1 MKRVII
7 LLCGLVFCL
16 FTTAAIADEG
26 MWLFNNFPKDKV
38 KAKYGVDVSQEWLD
52 HLRLSSVRFNNGGSG
67 SFVSSDGLT
76 FTNHHVAAKCIEE
89 LSRGGKDYMQLG
101 FYAHSQ
107 AEEARCPNLELN
119 QLVGIE
125 DVTAKV
131 KDVVQSGMSAA
142 QAGQAERAAMS
153 GIEKECSATSSLR
166 CDVVTLYAGELYQLY
181 KYKKFTDVRL
191 VFAPEF
197 DTAFFGGDPDN
208 FTYPR
213 YDLDVTFFR
222 VYENDKPA
230 HLDNYLHWSP
240 TGIKDKDVV
249 FVAGNPGRTERL
261 KTIAQLQFLRDVDYP
276 ARLDTSQRR
285 IVALEK
291 FSAASPENAR
301 IAKHDLFRY
310 QNSKK
315 AVAGYEAALKDA
327 KLMARKMAAEQKARD
342 EAASN
347 GKLKAEGGDPW
358 QAIAHAED
366 TYRENYLLLSY
377 IEHLR
382 GFDSQL
388 AQFARDLVRGAS
400 QRSLPN
406 GQRLREY
413 RESALPSLEQNLF
426 SNAPI
431 YKALETAKLTDS
443 FQQMDEDLS
452 SDTAEVMK
460 VLNFRKPAEVAKE
473 LIEGTRLDDV
483 EVRKQLWAGGEPA
496 IEASKDPLIVAMR
509 EIEPDALEV
518 RHRYEDQVESVE
530 KREGGE
536 IVRLRF
542 SSSGFT
548 EPPDATF
555 TLRLSYGQVKGY
567 EERGKAVPYFTTIAG
582 AYTHAAAHGNKPPF
596 KLPSSWVKAKSKV
609 KLTTPLDFVSTP
621 DIIGGNSGS
630 PTVDRQGDLVGII
643 FDGNLQSLR
652 WAVEYDDQQGRSIS
666 VDTRA
671 IQEALRNI
679 YGATRLADELAAHG
693 GSSAHD

>member
-1 MKRVII
+1 MRRVLIN
-7 LLCGLVFCL
+7 CGLVFCL
-16 FTTAAIADEG
+16 LAAALADEG
-26 MWLFNNFPKDKV
+26 MWLFNSFPKEKV
-38 KAKYGVDVSQEWLD
+38 KAKYGFDVSQEWLD
-52 HLRLSSVRFNNGGSG
+52 HVRLASVRFNNGGSG

-89 LSRGGKDYMQLG
+89 LSRTGKDYMQSG

-107 AEEARCPNLELN
+107 EEEARCPNLELN
-119 QLVGIE
+119 QLMGIE

-131 KDVVQSGMSAA
+131 KEAVQPGMSVA

-153 GIEKECSATSSLR
+153 GIEKECNASTGFR
-166 CDVVTLYAGELYQLY
+166 CDVVTLYAGELYHLY
-181 KYKKFTDVRL
+181 KYKKYTDVRL

-213 YDLDVTFFR
+213 YDLDISFFR
-222 VYENDKPA
+222 VYEKDKPA
-230 HLDNYLHWSP
+230 HLDNYFRWSQ

-249 FVAGNPGRTERL
+249 FVAGNPGRTDRL
-261 KTIAQLQFLRDVDYP
+261 KTIAQLHFLRDVDYP
-276 ARLDTSQRR
+276 ARLDTYQRR
-285 IVALEK
+285 IAALEE
-291 FSAASPENAR
+291 FSAASAENAR
-301 IAKHDLFRY
+301 LAEHDLFRY
-310 QNSKK
+310 QNSRK
-315 AVAGYEAALKDA
+315 AVNGYEAALKDS

-342 EAASN
+342 EATS
-347 GKLKAEGGDPW
+347 GRELKGQGTDPW
-358 QAIAHAED
+358 TAIAHAED

-377 IEHLR
+377 IERLR

-400 QRSLPN
+400 QRPLPN

-431 YKALETAKLTDS
+431 YKALEIAKLTNS

-473 LIEGTRLDDV
+473 LIEGTKLDDV
-483 EVRKQLWAGGEPA
+483 EVRKQLWAGGEAA

-530 KREGGE
+530 KREGAE
-536 IVRLRF
+536 IVRFRF
-542 SSSGFT
+542 PSSGFT

-567 EERGKAVPYFTTIAG
+567 QEQGKAIPYFTTFAG
-582 AYTHAAAHGNKPPF
+582 AYTHAAVHRNKAPF
-596 KLPSSWVKAKSKV
+596 KLPSSWVKAKPKV
-609 KLTTPLDFVSTP
+609 KLTTPLNFVSTA

-630 PTVDRQGDLVGII
+630 PTLDRQGDLVGII

-652 WAVEYDDQQGRSIS
+652 WEVDYEDQQARAIS
-666 VDTRA
+666 VDARG

-679 YGATRLADELAAHG
+679 YGATRLTDELAAHA
-693 GSSAHD
+693 SSPAHE